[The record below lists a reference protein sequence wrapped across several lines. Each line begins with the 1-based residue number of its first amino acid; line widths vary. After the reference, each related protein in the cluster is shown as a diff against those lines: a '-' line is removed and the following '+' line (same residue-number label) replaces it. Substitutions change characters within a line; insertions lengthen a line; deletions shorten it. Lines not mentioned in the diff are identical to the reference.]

1 MAGHCADFTAD
12 AFVINDFLCTSDF
25 VDDNGVGRAGMQTPG
40 FFALG
45 AGVWHRSFAV
55 FKLEYFDARFCRVKQ
70 AFVFKRASHLTH
82 ETCLLYT
89 SPSPR
94 DS

>member
-1 MAGHCADFTAD
+1 
-12 AFVINDFLCTSDF
+12 
-25 VDDNGVGRAGMQTPG
+25 MQTPG

-55 FKLEYFDARFCRVKQ
+55 FKLEYFDARFSRVKQ

-82 ETCLLYT
+82 ETACTPVSYT
-89 SPSPR
+89 HLTLPTICSV
-94 DS
+94 